1 MPIAGKYFLAPSLK
15 GKYCAGFNIYRT
27 RISYDSSHQQN
38 CRNKGENM
46 KKLLNLM
53 TIFTIIQLMSGC
65 GGGEVA
71 RSAAT
76 PTPAP
81 SNKLAIIGS
90 TTLLPVAQ
98 KAIEA
103 FQKRK
108 PEIKISLTGGGSLSG
123 INGLVD
129 GYADIAMSSRAMKNE
144 EKDKMEQKRGTAAK
158 ETIVAWDGIIPIVHP
173 SNPVKNLTIAQL
185 KDIYTGKV
193 ADWGQVGGKKGD
205 IIVVSRD
212 FTSGTHEAWAEL
224 VLHNEPVVASAQE
237 KSSSGSVLETVASTP
252 NAIGY
257 DGIGYVEGNKRVKR
271 VSVEGQAASASSI
284 LDRSYKI
291 ARPLYLFTREKT
303 NPTVVEFLDFV
314 VSPEGQ
320 ALIREAKFVPLSQRP

>member
-1 MPIAGKYFLAPSLK
+1 
-15 GKYCAGFNIYRT
+15 
-27 RISYDSSHQQN
+27 
-38 CRNKGENM
+38 M
-46 KKLLNLM
+46 KKLLSLM
-53 TIFTIIQLMSGC
+53 AIFTIMQLLNGC

-81 SNKLAIIGS
+81 SNKLAIYGS
-90 TTLLPVAQ
+90 TTLLPIAQ
-98 KAIEA
+98 KAVEA

-123 INGLVD
+123 INALVD
-129 GYADIAMSSRAMKNE
+129 GYADIAMSSRAMKDE
-144 EKDKMEQKRGTAAK
+144 EKEKMQQKRGKPAK

-193 ADWGQVGGKKGD
+193 TDWGQVGGKRGA

-224 VLHNEPVVASAQE
+224 VLNNEPVAASAQE
-237 KSSSGSVLETVASTP
+237 KSSSGAVLEMVASTP

-257 DGIGYVEGNKRVKR
+257 DGIGYVEGDDRVKR
-271 VSVEGQAASASSI
+271 VRVEGQAASASSI

-291 ARPLYLFTREKT
+291 ARPLYLFTRENS
-303 NPTVVEFLDFV
+303 NPTVVEFLNFV
-314 VSPEGQ
+314 VSPDGQ
-320 ALIREAKFVPLSQRP
+320 VLIREAKFVPLSQRP

>member
-1 MPIAGKYFLAPSLK
+1 
-15 GKYCAGFNIYRT
+15 
-27 RISYDSSHQQN
+27 
-38 CRNKGENM
+38 M
-46 KKLLNLM
+46 KKLLILM
-53 TIFTIIQLMSGC
+53 ALFTIMPLLSGC

-76 PTPAP
+76 PTPTP
-81 SNKLAIIGS
+81 SNRIAMIGS
-90 TTLLPVAQ
+90 TTLLPIAQ
-98 KAIEA
+98 KAVEA

-108 PEIKISLTGGGSLSG
+108 PEIKISLNGGGSLSG
-123 INGLVD
+123 INALVD
-129 GYADIAMSSRAMKNE
+129 GYADIAMSSREMKNE
-144 EKDKMEQKRGTAAK
+144 EKEKMQQKRGTTAK

-173 SNPVKNLTIAQL
+173 SNSVKDLTIAQL
-185 KDIYTGKV
+185 KDIYTGKIT
-193 ADWGQVGGKKGD
+193 DWEQVGGKKGD

-224 VLHNEPVVASAQE
+224 VMNNEAIAASAQE
-237 KSSSGSVLETVASTP
+237 KSSSGAVLETVANTP

-257 DGIGYVEGNKRVKR
+257 DGIGYVEGNNRIKR
-271 VSVEGQAASASSI
+271 VSVEGQAASAGSI

-291 ARPLYLFTREKT
+291 ARPLYLFTRN
-303 NPTVVEFLDFV
+303 NPNTTVGEFLDFI

>member
-1 MPIAGKYFLAPSLK
+1 
-15 GKYCAGFNIYRT
+15 
-27 RISYDSSHQQN
+27 
-38 CRNKGENM
+38 M
-46 KKLLNLM
+46 KKLLSLM
-53 TIFTIIQLMSGC
+53 AVFTILPLMSGC

-81 SNKLAIIGS
+81 SNKLAIVGS
-90 TTLLPVAQ
+90 TTLLPIAQ
-98 KAIEA
+98 KAVEA

-108 PEIKISLTGGGSLSG
+108 PEIKVTLTARGSLSG

-129 GYADIAMSSRAMKNE
+129 GYADIAMSSREMKKE
-144 EKDKMEQKRGTAAK
+144 EKEKMQQKRGTAAK

-173 SNPVKNLTIAQL
+173 SNPVKSLTIAQL

-193 ADWGQVGGKKGD
+193 TDWGQVGGKKGD

-224 VLHNEPVVASAQE
+224 VLNNEQVVASAQE
-237 KSSSGSVLETVASTP
+237 KSSSGAVLEMVASTP

-257 DGIGYVEGNKRVKR
+257 DGIGYVEGNNRIKRVN
-271 VSVEGQAASASSI
+271 VEGQAASASSI

-291 ARPLYLFTREKT
+291 ARPLYLFTRENP
-303 NPTVVEFLDFV
+303 NPTVGEFLDFI

-320 ALIREAKFVPLSQRP
+320 ALIREAKFVPLSQSP

>member
-1 MPIAGKYFLAPSLK
+1 
-15 GKYCAGFNIYRT
+15 
-27 RISYDSSHQQN
+27 
-38 CRNKGENM
+38 M
-46 KKLLNLM
+46 KKLLSLM
-53 TIFTIIQLMSGC
+53 AVFTILPLMSGC

-81 SNKLAIIGS
+81 SNKLAIVGS
-90 TTLLPVAQ
+90 TTLLPIAQ
-98 KAIEA
+98 KAVEA

-108 PEIKISLTGGGSLSG
+108 PEIKVTLTARGSLSG

-129 GYADIAMSSRAMKNE
+129 GYADIAMSSREMKKE
-144 EKDKMEQKRGTAAK
+144 EKEKMQQKRGTAAK

-193 ADWGQVGGKKGD
+193 TDWGQVGGKKGD

-224 VLHNEPVVASAQE
+224 VLNNEQVVASAQE
-237 KSSSGSVLETVASTP
+237 KSSSGAVLEMVASTP

-257 DGIGYVEGNKRVKR
+257 DGIGYVEGNNRIKRVN
-271 VSVEGQAASASSI
+271 VEGQAASASSI

-291 ARPLYLFTREKT
+291 ARPLYLFTRENP
-303 NPTVVEFLDFV
+303 NPTVGEFLDFI

-320 ALIREAKFVPLSQRP
+320 ALIREAKFVPLSQSP

>member
-1 MPIAGKYFLAPSLK
+1 
-15 GKYCAGFNIYRT
+15 
-27 RISYDSSHQQN
+27 
-38 CRNKGENM
+38 M
-46 KKLLNLM
+46 KKLMSLM
-53 TIFTIIQLMSGC
+53 AIFTIMPMLSGC

-71 RSAAT
+71 KSAAT

-81 SNKLAIIGS
+81 SNKIAIIGS

-98 KAIEA
+98 KAVEA
-103 FQKRK
+103 FQKQK

-129 GYADIAMSSRAMKNE
+129 GYADIAMSSRKMNAE
-144 EKDKMEQKRGTAAK
+144 EKDKMKQKRGTTAK

-193 ADWGQVGGKKGD
+193 TDWGQVGGKKGG

-224 VLHNEPVVASAQE
+224 VLNNEPVAASATE
-237 KSSSGSVLETVASTP
+237 KSSSGAVLEMVASTP

-257 DGIGYVEGNKRVKR
+257 DGIGYVEGNNRVKK
-271 VSVEGQAASASSI
+271 VSVEGQAASAGSI

-291 ARPLYLFTREKT
+291 ARPLYMFTRE
-303 NPTVVEFLDFV
+303 NPNTAAAEFLNFV